1 MKLKIINFDI
11 KYEKKFF
18 DLNIQWL
25 NEYFFVEEYDKKIL
39 SNSNK
44 FIINKGGEI
53 FFAKLNNEIVGTIA
67 LMPAAKNNE
76 FELTKMAVTKVQRN
90 KGIGKILLERCIK
103 EAKNK
108 QIKKILIY
116 SNRKLENAIYLYK
129 KYGFK
134 EIGLEKPSPYE
145 RADIKLELNAPF
157 KSIKDPGNC

>member
-11 KYEKKFF
+11 KYEKNFF

-44 FIINKGGEI
+44 FIIKKGGEI
-53 FFAKLNNEIVGTIA
+53 FFAKLDNQIVGTIA
-67 LMPAAKNNE
+67 LMPIANYNE
-76 FELTKMAVTKVQRN
+76 FELTKMAVTKAHRN

-108 QIKKILIY
+108 QMKRILIY
-116 SNRKLENAIYLYK
+116 SNKRLENAIYLYK

-134 EIGLEKPSPYE
+134 EFQCE
-145 RADIKLELNAPF
+145 
-157 KSIKDPGNC
+157 

>member
-44 FIINKGGEI
+44 FIIKKGGEI
-53 FFAKLNNEIVGTIA
+53 FFAKLDNQIVGTIA
-67 LMPAAKNNE
+67 LMPIANNNE
-76 FELTKMAVTKVQRN
+76 FELTKMAVTKAHRN
-90 KGIGKILLERCIK
+90 KGIGKILLKRCIK

-108 QIKKILIY
+108 QMKRILIY
-116 SNRKLENAIYLYK
+116 SNKRLENAIYLYK

-134 EIGLEKPSPYE
+134 EINLEKPSPNE
-145 RADIKLELNAPF
+145 RADIKLELNPPF
-157 KSIKDPGNC
+157 

>member
-44 FIINKGGEI
+44 FIIKKGGEI
-53 FFAKLNNEIVGTIA
+53 FFAKLDNEIVGTIA
-67 LMPAAKNNE
+67 LMPMANNNE
-76 FELTKMAVTKVQRN
+76 FELTKMAVTKAHRN
-90 KGIGKILLERCIK
+90 KGIGKILLKRCIK

-108 QIKKILIY
+108 QMKRILIY
-116 SNRKLENAIYLYK
+116 SNKRLENAIYLYK

-134 EIGLEKPSPYE
+134 EIHLEKPSPYE
-145 RADIKLELNAPF
+145 RADIKLELNPPF
-157 KSIKDPGNC
+157 

>member
-1 MKLKIINFDI
+1 MELKIINFDI

-18 DLNIQWL
+18 DLNIYWL
-25 NEYFFVEEYDKKIL
+25 NEYFFVEEYDNKIL

-44 FIINKGGEI
+44 FIIKKGGEI
-53 FFAKLNNEIVGTIA
+53 FFAILDNEIVGTIA
-67 LMPAAKNNE
+67 LMPTANSNE

-134 EIGLEKPSPYE
+134 EIRLEKPSPYE

>member
-44 FIINKGGEI
+44 LIIKKGGKI
-53 FFAKLNNEIVGTIA
+53 FFAKLDNEIVGTIA
-67 LMPAAKNNE
+67 LMPIANSNE
-76 FELTKMAVTKVQRN
+76 FELTKMAVTKAHRN

-108 QIKKILIY
+108 QMKRILIY
-116 SNRKLENAIYLYK
+116 SNKRLENAIYLYK
-129 KYGFK
+129 KMVLKKFIWK
-134 EIGLEKPSPYE
+134 NPLHMREQI
-145 RADIKLELNAPF
+145 LN
-157 KSIKDPGNC
+157 